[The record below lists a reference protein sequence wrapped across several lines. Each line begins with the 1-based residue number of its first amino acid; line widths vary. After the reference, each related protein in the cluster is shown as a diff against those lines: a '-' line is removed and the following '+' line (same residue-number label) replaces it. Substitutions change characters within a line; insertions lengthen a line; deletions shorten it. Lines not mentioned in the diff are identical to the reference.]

1 MEIAKPAVIKFGTS
15 GWRGLIAR
23 DFTFENVRI
32 AAKAIALYLKEQLGG
47 VGRGGALRRPTTA
60 DTGTADASTAQR
72 TVPTTDIVILGHDT
86 RFLGREFSLA
96 AAEVLANEGLKPL
109 LCERDAPTPVISY
122 TIRNRKA
129 LGGINMTASHNPAE
143 WQGLKFSTSNG
154 APAPP
159 EITKQIEA
167 RIAELQAANWSMKSA
182 VVGTFQCQTFD
193 PQPAYFKQ
201 LRKLVDFGAIR
212 RAKLKIAV
220 ELMYGTGR
228 GYLDT
233 LLEEAG
239 AKVTTFHNEINPLFG
254 GHHPEPNAEGMHEV
268 RDFIR
273 KGKAQ
278 IGLGLDGDA
287 DRFGIVDKDGTWL
300 TPNQILALTLYHLKK
315 NRSWTGAAVR
325 TVPTSHQVDAVA
337 RLLGVPVHETP
348 VGFKYIGALMEREP
362 IIVGGEESGG
372 LSVKGHVPE
381 KDGIL
386 ACLLMAELVATE
398 RKSLGE
404 ILKAL
409 EKQTGQFHTD
419 RLNVKIPADKKDALL
434 NKLAGGLKSVGP
446 FPVEKFI
453 TTDGYKFLL
462 PGGEWVA
469 FRASGTEP
477 LIRCYIEAKSPAQ
490 LKRLRAACQEL
501 LTV

>member
-1 MEIAKPAVIKFGTS
+1 MTSVIKFGTS

-23 DFTFENVRI
+23 DFTFENVRL
-32 AAKAIALYLKEQLGG
+32 ATQGIALYLKAELTRADSAIQ
-47 VGRGGALRRPTTA
+47 GRKP
-60 DTGTADASTAQR
+60 
-72 TVPTTDIVILGHDT
+72 VVILGHDT

-96 AAEVLANEGLKPL
+96 AAEVLTNAGLTPL

-122 TIRNRKA
+122 TIRDRKA
-129 LGGINMTASHNPAE
+129 IGGINMTASHNPAE

-154 APAPP
+154 APATP
-159 EITKQIEA
+159 EVTRQIEA
-167 RIAELQAANWSMKSA
+167 NVAELLSQNWSMKPA
-182 VVGTFQCQTFD
+182 VVGTFECKTID

-201 LRKLVDFGAIR
+201 LKKLIDFAAIR
-212 RAKLKIAV
+212 KAKLKVAV

-233 LLEEAG
+233 LLREAG
-239 AKVTTFHNEINPLFG
+239 ARVTVFHDEPNPLFG
-254 GHHPEPNAEGMHEV
+254 GHHPEPNAEGMAEV
-268 RDFIR
+268 SRLVR
-273 KGKAQ
+273 SGKAQ

-287 DRFGIVDKDGTWL
+287 DRFGIVDQDGTWL
-300 TPNQILALTLYHLKK
+300 TPNQILALALYHLKK
-315 NRSWTGAAVR
+315 NRGWTGAVVR

-337 RLLGVPVHETP
+337 ELPEVKVHETP
-348 VGFKYIGALMEREP
+348 VGFKYIGALMETEP

-398 RKSLGE
+398 RKSLGR
-404 ILKAL
+404 ILREL
-409 EKQTGQFHTD
+409 EKKTGAFHTD
-419 RLNVKIPADKKDALL
+419 RLNVKVRDKDALL
-434 NKLAGGLKSVGP
+434 AKLGSGLTSIGS

-453 TTDGYKFLL
+453 DTDGFKFLL
-462 PGGEWVA
+462 PNREWVA

-477 LIRCYIEAKSPAQ
+477 LIRCYIEAKSVAQ
-490 LKRLRAACQEL
+490 LKRLRVACENL
-501 LTV
+501 LQG